1 MEFSLFFLFPFQYS
15 MIQIRLDSSNIF
27 MPNLKIVPAQMSGTS
42 SSSAAPSPLSS
53 SQSHDH
59 HHQQHHHKIYQ
70 LCACSNGK
78 LFLAM
83 SHSICAGDV
92 TTVCS
97 WFYAIQKNVHYIS
110 SKSGKFIQNYIR
122 NGHHLMEPN
131 SINMLSLCGRWT
143 NARTIQCSA

>member
-1 MEFSLFFLFPFQYS
+1 
-15 MIQIRLDSSNIF
+15 
-27 MPNLKIVPAQMSGTS
+27 MPNLRIVPPQMSGTS
-42 SSSAAPSPLSS
+42 SSSAAASSPLSS

-92 TTVCS
+92 STVCS
-97 WFYAIQKNVHYIS
+97 WFYTIHKNEHFRRADNLLKIIFEIGY
-110 SKSGKFIQNYIR
+110 
-122 NGHHLMEPN
+122 HLMDEIKSICSYFVDNGQIHEPF
-131 SINMLSLCGRWT
+131 SVRFKLRHKS
-143 NARTIQCSA
+143 